1 MSKNN
6 IKIQSHYG
14 VYGLADRILDALDAA
29 GHNISDLN
37 TKILNLVDQLHSG
50 GLSPTIVQCL
60 KKVRFTNIEIRNGA
74 KLAAEAAK
82 RSASELRLSVM
93 MGQDMPD
100 CQTNLVRSIK
110 EGRLIGIV
118 ITAQRPV

>member
-14 VYGLADRILDALDAA
+14 VNGLADRILDALDAT
-29 GHNISDLN
+29 GRNISDLN
-37 TKILNLVDQLHSG
+37 TKISNLVAQLHSG

-60 KKVRFTNIEIRNGA
+60 KKVHFTNIEIRNGA

-82 RSASELRLSVM
+82 RSASELRLSVIK
-93 MGQDMPD
+93 GQDMPD

>member
-14 VYGLADRILDALDAA
+14 VNGLADRILDALDAA
-29 GHNISDLN
+29 GRNISDLN
-37 TKILNLVDQLHSG
+37 TKISNLVDQLHSG

-60 KKVRFTNIEIRNGA
+60 KKVHFTNIEIRNGA

-82 RSASELRLSVM
+82 RSASELRLSVIK
-93 MGQDMPD
+93 GQDMPD
-100 CQTNLVRSIK
+100 CQTNLVCPIK

-118 ITAQRPV
+118 VTAQRPV